1 MLVKAECGICKHTWD
16 IQALNAEVC
25 DLIHGETLQVLSN
38 VDGLQP
44 QGLQSLRFK
53 NRHFQ

>member
-1 MLVKAECGICKHTWD
+1 MLVKAECGICKHTWY